1 MNDISNM
8 TLARGGSRRGR
19 ERGGTRRALVAA
31 VCAGALLVIA
41 LTLIAAC
48 SLGSGPSEAEASGP
62 VDTSIPATAD
72 EPAVTSTP
80 REEWRKGEMPY
91 LYQIDPQWADAEYCG
106 GTFAEQG
113 CGPTALTM
121 VYVYLTG
128 DTSYDP
134 VQMAAFST
142 ENGYATNGNGS
153 AWTLMSEGAATL
165 GLNSQTLPAVESQL
179 KAELEAGHPLI
190 CAMEPGT
197 FTRVGHYIVVEGMAS
212 DGTHVLVHDSNSVGR
227 SMRVW
232 DLETICAE
240 AQNIWSFSVA

>member
-1 MNDISNM
+1 MNDIRNM
-8 TLARGGSRRGR
+8 ALARGGSPRGR
-19 ERGGTRRALVAA
+19 GRDGARRT
-31 VCAGALLVIA
+31 LVIA
-41 LTLIAAC
+41 ACIGVLLVASLGIFAAC
-48 SLGSGPSEAEASGP
+48 SLGSGSGDAAEAGP
-62 VDTSIPATAD
+62 IDTSIPATA
-72 EPAVTSTP
+72 EVPAVTSTP

-106 GTFAEQG
+106 GSFAEQG

-128 DTSYDP
+128 NTDYDP
-134 VQMAAFST
+134 VQMAEFST
-142 ENGYATNGNGS
+142 EHGYATDGNGS
-153 AWTLMSEGAATL
+153 AWTLMSEGASML
-165 GLNSQTLPAVESQL
+165 GLSSQTLPAVAGQL
-179 KAELEAGHPLI
+179 QAALEAGHPII

-197 FTRVGHYIVVEGMAS
+197 FTRVGHYIVIEGMAS

-240 AQNIWSFSVA
+240 AQNIWSFSAA

>member
-1 MNDISNM
+1 MGDFNNRA
-8 TLARGGSRRGR
+8 LARGGSPRRR
-19 ERGGTRRALVAA
+19 NARGVRPALLAICAGVLLVAA
-31 VCAGALLVIA
+31 LALFSACSSSPAADGAGAGA
-41 LTLIAAC
+41 
-48 SLGSGPSEAEASGP
+48 P
-62 VDTSIPATAD
+62 VDTSVPATAD

-106 GTFAEQG
+106 GSFAEQG

-128 DTSYDP
+128 GTDYDP
-134 VQMAAFST
+134 VQMADFST
-142 ENGYATNGNGS
+142 ENGFATDGNGS
-153 AWTLMSEGAATL
+153 AWTLMSEGASML
-165 GLNSQTLPAVESQL
+165 GLYGQTLPAVESQL
-179 KAELEAGHPLI
+179 RSALEAGHPLI

-240 AQNIWSFSVA
+240 AQNIWSFSAA

>member
-1 MNDISNM
+1 MNDIGNM
-8 TLARGGSRRGR
+8 TLARGGSPRGR
-19 ERGGTRRALVAA
+19 KKGGAGRALVAA
-31 VCAGALLVIA
+31 VCAGVLLVIA
-41 LTLIAAC
+41 LALVAAC
-48 SLGSGPSEAEASGP
+48 SLGSGSGKAEASGP

-72 EPAVTSTP
+72 ELAITSTP

-106 GTFAEQG
+106 GSFAEQG

-128 DTSYDP
+128 STDYDP

-142 ENGYATNGNGS
+142 ENGYATDGNGS

-165 GLNSQTLPAVESQL
+165 GLYSQTLPAVESQL
-179 KAELEAGHPLI
+179 KAALEAGHPLI

-240 AQNIWSFSVA
+240 AQNIWSFSAA